1 MPMPLARGHVD
12 LWIARDAQ
20 LRDPGQ
26 LARWTRSLAPEESAR
41 VAGMLFPE
49 DGHQQ
54 LVTRG
59 MLREVLSFYEPAV
72 DPGDWRFERN
82 EHGKPRIALG
92 SATKSRE
99 LHFNLAH
106 TTGLVVLAVARTPR
120 LGVDVELRGQ
130 RAPLKVARRYFS
142 PIEVAALDALPPG
155 EQPLRFQRLW
165 TLKEAYLKA
174 IGTGVAGGLGSM
186 TFHVEPGGPRFE
198 RAADPD
204 AAQWRF
210 REFEVPGGYLVALAI
225 HDGESPEVPEV
236 SLRDFPPGPA
246 APSGQEERA
255 QA

>member
-1 MPMPLARGHVD
+1 VNGRDARPLARGHVD

-20 LRDPGQ
+20 LREP
-26 LARWTRSLAPEESAR
+26 AMIERWTRSLAPEERSR
-41 VAGMLFPE
+41 VAGMHFPE
-49 DGHQQ
+49 DRHQQ

-59 MLREVLSFYEPAV
+59 MLREVLSRYEPAV
-72 DPGDWRFERN
+72 QPADWRFERN

-92 SATKSRE
+92 AAVQARE

-106 TTGLVVLAVARTPR
+106 TTGLVVLAVARTSR
-120 LGVDVELRGQ
+120 LGVDVEHRGK
-130 RAPLKVARRYFS
+130 RAPLQVARRHFS
-142 PIEVAALDALPPG
+142 STEVAALDALPDA

-174 IGTGVAGGLGSM
+174 IGTGVVGGLGTM
-186 TFHVEPGGPRFE
+186 TFHFDGAGVRFE

-210 REFEVPGGYLVALAI
+210 RELEVPEGYLVALAV
-225 HDGESPEVPEV
+225 HEPDAAQSLEVT
-236 SLRDFPPGPA
+236 LREFG
-246 APSGQEERA
+246 PSGQEERA